1 MLGWLPATRP
11 LPQYQGLYYQ
21 TKNTDSICIP
31 RSKFTLNELSI
42 PLLEL
47 VQLDGT
53 TFSVASTYHQKA
65 NISVNIARILK
76 ISTPLEW
83 RRKSGT
89 SDIGHLQGEWDIV
102 HSQSVSGG
110 QREERGK
117 FDPIG

>member
-1 MLGWLPATRP
+1 MMSWLPPKRA
-11 LPQYQGLYYQ
+11 LLQYQGWYLQ
-21 TKNTDSICIP
+21 TKNTGSLYIP
-31 RSKFTLNELSI
+31 ISRFPPKKLGIQS
-42 PLLEL
+42 LEL

-89 SDIGHLQGEWDIV
+89 SDIGHL
-102 HSQSVSGG
+102 
-110 QREERGK
+110 
-117 FDPIG
+117 